1 MLINWKSPYITRIAI
16 LAVCILLFGFFLF
29 DKNNY
34 TIALILLAA
43 CVFQVKQL
51 LDLIEKPSPVIGSLL
66 QQLRFDEVTASF
78 KTESTDADALQL
90 ERQLNEALGKI
101 RNARQEKDTEY
112 LFYKNIVMHVAIGLI
127 IFRVR
132 DGKIEIF
139 NSAARKLLRVNKADS
154 LQDLKEVNE
163 QLVHSFTRL
172 KTGGRELIRLQVGEE
187 FIQLSVYAIELTLRG
202 ESLKL
207 ISLQNIQSELEEKEM
222 EAWQNLVRVLTHEI
236 MNSVTPISSL
246 AGTLEDELTT
256 HLKTKANE
264 PLEAEQ
270 LSDIQL
276 SLQTI
281 SKRSAN
287 LIHFVKEFR
296 SLTHIPKPKPQ
307 SVPVQPLLEELVTL
321 HKNELAEKKINLQVA
336 VEPAD
341 LTIMADKGMIEQVLI
356 NLIKN
361 AIQAFDD
368 QTDRQIVLRAYCN
381 QKLRPVITVRD
392 TGTGIDPEAME
403 KIFIP
408 FFTTKKSGSG
418 IGLSL
423 SRQIM
428 RQHQGT
434 LTVKSTPGQGTEFM
448 MRF

>member
-1 MLINWKSPYITRIAI
+1 VNVNWKSPFVTRLAF
-16 LAVCILLFGFFLF
+16 LAVTVLAFGFFLF

-34 TIALILLAA
+34 ILALALLAA
-43 CVFQVKQL
+43 GIFQVKQL
-51 LDLIEKPSPVIGSLL
+51 LELIDKPIPSTGSLL
-66 QQLRFDEVTASF
+66 SRLRFDELTASF
-78 KTESTDADALQL
+78 KTDRSDPDVVEL
-90 ERQLNEALGKI
+90 EKQLNDALGKI
-101 RNARQEKDTEY
+101 RNSRQEKDAEF
-112 LFYKNIVMHVAIGLI
+112 LFYKNIVMHVAIGLV
-127 IFRVR
+127 IFRER

-139 NSAARKLLRVNKADS
+139 NSAARKLLRVNKAGT
-154 LQDLKEVNE
+154 LQELKEVNE
-163 QLVHSFTRL
+163 HLVNVFIRL
-172 KTGGRELIRLQVGEE
+172 KTGGRELIRLQVGEDL
-187 FIQLSVYAIELTLRG
+187 IQLSVYAIELTLRG
-202 ESLKL
+202 ETLKL

-246 AGTLEDELTT
+246 AGTLEDELNS
-256 HLKTKANE
+256 HLKNRAGK

-307 SVPVQPLLEELVTL
+307 SVAVQPLLDELATL
-321 HKNELAEKKINLQVA
+321 HRNELNAKNIKLEIS
-336 VEPAD
+336 VEPPD
-341 LTIMADKGMIEQVLI
+341 LTLMADKGMIEQVLI

-361 AIQAFDD
+361 AIQAFED
-368 QTDRQIVLRAYCN
+368 QPEKLITLRAYCN
-381 QKLRPVITVRD
+381 QKLRPVLSVRD
-392 TGTGIDPEAME
+392 NGPGIDPEALE

-408 FFTTKKSGSG
+408 FFTTKKTGSG

-434 LTVKSTPGQGTEFM
+434 LTVKSTPGQGTEFIL
-448 MRF
+448 RF